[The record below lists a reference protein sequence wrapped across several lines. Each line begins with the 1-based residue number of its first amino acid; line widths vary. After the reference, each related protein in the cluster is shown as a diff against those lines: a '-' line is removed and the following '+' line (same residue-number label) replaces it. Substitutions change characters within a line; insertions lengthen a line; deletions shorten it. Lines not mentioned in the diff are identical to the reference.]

1 MPARR
6 PPPTEASSSLSSTPE
21 GLPYRHHRVVRLRRL
36 LTRKSVR
43 QSEQRYVAEGPTLLE
58 EALAAGVAVESVYA
72 APSAPESL
80 LVRAAAA
87 GARVFPLA
95 PGVLERVA
103 DTTTP
108 QPVVSVLPM
117 PASSLEE
124 LRAATM
130 LVIGVELRDPGNAGT
145 LMRSARAAGAD
156 GVVLCGTSVDLF
168 NPKTVR
174 ASAGAFFRLPVVQ
187 AGPAPEVLSEVAGW
201 GLRRLAAVA
210 RGGTDPAECDLR
222 SPFALVVGN
231 EAHGLGG
238 EAVATVEGLLT
249 IPMTADTESL
259 NVGVA
264 TAVICFEAARQRR
277 SLQ

>member
-1 MPARR
+1 M
-6 PPPTEASSSLSSTPE
+6 
-21 GLPYRHHRVVRLRRL
+21 RLRRL

-43 QSEQRYVAEGPTLLE
+43 QAEQRYVAEGPTLLE
-58 EALAAGVAVESVYA
+58 EALAAGVEVESVYA
-72 APSAPESL
+72 APSAPSALLARAES
-80 LVRAAAA
+80 A

-117 PASSLEE
+117 APTGLED
-124 LRAATM
+124 LRGATM
-130 LVIGVELRDPGNAGT
+130 LVVGVELRDPGNAGT
-145 LMRSARAAGAD
+145 LLRSARAAGAD

-174 ASAGAFFRLPVVQ
+174 ASSGAFFRMPVAQ
-187 AGPAPEVLSEVAGW
+187 GGPAPEVLAGIAGW

-210 RGGTDPAECDLR
+210 RGGADPAASDLR
-222 SPFALVVGN
+222 QPFALVVGN
-231 EAHGLGG
+231 EAHGLDH
-238 EAVATVEGLLT
+238 EALATVEGLLT
-249 IPMTADTESL
+249 IPMAAETESL

-277 SLQ
+277 ADR

>member
-1 MPARR
+1 M
-6 PPPTEASSSLSSTPE
+6 
-21 GLPYRHHRVVRLRRL
+21 RLRRL
-36 LTRKSVR
+36 LTRKSAR
-43 QSEQRYVAEGPTLLE
+43 QAEQRYVAEGPTLLE
-58 EALAAGVAVESVYA
+58 EALGAGVGVESVYA
-72 APSAPESL
+72 APSAPGALLARAES
-80 LVRAAAA
+80 A
-87 GARVFPLA
+87 GARVFALA

-108 QPVVSVLPM
+108 QPVVSILPM
-117 PASSLEE
+117 APAGLED
-124 LRAATM
+124 LRDSTM
-130 LVIGVELRDPGNAGT
+130 LVVGVELRDPGNAGT

-174 ASAGAFFRLPVVQ
+174 ASAGAFFRMPVAQ
-187 AGPAPEVLSEVAGW
+187 AGPAPAVLSEVAGW

-210 RGGTDPAECDLR
+210 RGGSDPTATDLS

-231 EAHGLGG
+231 EAHGLGSD
-238 EAVATVEGLLT
+238 ALATVEGLLT
-249 IPMTADTESL
+249 IPMAADTESL

-277 SLQ
+277 LHP

>member
-1 MPARR
+1 M
-6 PPPTEASSSLSSTPE
+6 
-21 GLPYRHHRVVRLRRL
+21 RLRRL

-72 APSAPESL
+72 APSAPSPL
-80 LVRAAAA
+80 LDRARAA
-87 GARVFPLA
+87 GARVFALA

-117 PASSLEE
+117 APSGLEDLRGAS
-124 LRAATM
+124 M
-130 LVIGVELRDPGNAGT
+130 LVVCVELRDPGNAGT
-145 LMRSARAAGAD
+145 LLRSARAAGAD

-174 ASAGAFFRLPVVQ
+174 ASSGAFFRMPVAQ
-187 AGPAPEVLSEVAGW
+187 AGPAGEVLSEISGW

-210 RGGTDPAECDLR
+210 RGGVDPAGTDLR
-222 SPFALVVGN
+222 PPFALVVGN

-238 EAVATVEGLLT
+238 DALATVEGLLT
-249 IPMTADTESL
+249 IPMAADTESL